1 MDKPPQKPPARAT
14 DERRPELRSADL
26 RQVAEQALP
35 QSEMVTAVIRQRV
48 NPALHTE
55 YEAWLHRIIL
65 IAARFPGHR
74 GVHVVP
80 PAPGETLYTI
90 ALQFDTIAH
99 ADDWFRSEAR
109 QSLLRDAEPLLAA
122 PEEVKTVTGLEF
134 WFEPRAAMPAPRRA
148 KQALATLSV
157 IFPLTTVLG
166 LLIGPLVHGWPTP
179 WGRLAGNLLVSTATV
194 FLMTYL
200 IMPRYTRL
208 LSRWLSR

>member
-1 MDKPPQKPPARAT
+1 MDPARIPQAHAT

-26 RQVAEQALP
+26 LQVVASELP
-35 QSEMVTAVIRQRV
+35 QAEMITAVIRQRV
-48 NPALHTE
+48 DPARRGD

-65 IAARFPGHR
+65 VAARFPGHR
-74 GVHVVP
+74 GAHVIP
-80 PAPGETLYTI
+80 PSPGETLYTI
-90 ALQFDTIAH
+90 TIQFDTIAH

-109 QSLLRDAEPLLAA
+109 QALLREAEPMLTG

-157 IFPLTTVLG
+157 IYPLTTVLG

-179 WGRLAGNLLVSTATV
+179 WGRLAGNLAVSSATV
-194 FLMTYL
+194 LLMTYL
-200 IMPRYTRL
+200 VMPRYTRL
-208 LSRWLSR
+208 LSRWLAR